1 MKEGHVKV
9 TRTGEDGVESEVGV
23 MVAGDFFGEGGF
35 LTGEPTTANCI
46 AVGSVNCAA
55 LEREAFIEI
64 LGSIEDVL
72 AQNFSERVK
81 HWEPGESMEMGDL
94 VPVRRLGA
102 GNFGRVDIVRHRV
115 SGKTF
120 ALKQMLLRKVE
131 AMDLQTYVEN
141 ERAILGAHPPG
152 GGGGPGEG
160 GADPVNPTAPDAAD
174 LNCPFIVRLHGTFRT
189 RRSLYLLM
197 DYILGGELSRVLEET
212 PALPPAATRFYAA
225 NLVLALKYMHGK
237 WIVHRDLK
245 PQNIMIEKNGASGP
259 PGCLGKGGAA
269 SPRVVC
275 FPPLPRG
282 SRVGAYQPAWGGRPP
297 LRPLPISLGAGA
309 DQPCHTRAAQ
319 AFSSWSTSGWP
330 SGSSPG
336 AGRSRSAA
344 RPTSWRPRCSASGP
358 APVTGSPP
366 TGGRSASWCSSS
378 PPGTTPSGSPAAA
391 T

>member
-1 MKEGHVKV
+1 MTAPTLRRPPPCRQGEEASAFYIVKEGHVKV

-81 HWEPGESMEMGDL
+81 HWEPGESMEMADL

-141 ERAILGAHPPG
+141 ERAILGA
-152 GGGGPGEG
+152 
-160 GADPVNPTAPDAAD
+160 
-174 LNCPFIVRLHGTFRT
+174 
-189 RRSLYLLM
+189 
-197 DYILGGELSRVLEET
+197 
-212 PALPPAATRFYAA
+212 
-225 NLVLALKYMHGK
+225 
-237 WIVHRDLK
+237 
-245 PQNIMIEKNGASGP
+245 
-259 PGCLGKGGAA
+259 
-269 SPRVVC
+269 
-275 FPPLPRG
+275 
-282 SRVGAYQPAWGGRPP
+282 
-297 LRPLPISLGAGA
+297 RPLGIEE
-309 DQPCHTRAAQ
+309 R
-319 AFSSWSTSGWP
+319 
-330 SGSSPG
+330 
-336 AGRSRSAA
+336 
-344 RPTSWRPRCSASGP
+344 
-358 APVTGSPP
+358 
-366 TGGRSASWCSSS
+366 GGDCPWC
-378 PPGTTPSGSPAAA
+378 
-391 T
+391 